1 METND
6 IIIAAK
12 NRAMNTY
19 TLEDAHETIR
29 VSIDKAYKL
38 AEVPLPTGPDYQQLV
53 ESVTDKILRS
63 YPYITSQEVAL
74 VAEAGVAG
82 ELGGRT
88 KPNAAAFFGWLAT
101 YMNSD
106 VRREAIRNYRRNN
119 DGDPAAR
126 LLTPAETA
134 ELNRQAEV
142 RGINALWN
150 EYKQHGRILET
161 EHLRGYVAMVC
172 DGLVERKVFDIRP
185 EHWELARKKADENRH
200 RLMRSTIFDRALG
213 YNAEMLAKWCMLEM
227 CFGALVKSG
236 RELEISA

>member
-1 METND
+1 MDSFDYIQAARGSALMDRSTEDRTELIRTAISRAYSLKGLPIPQAVDYENIVRETEAKISSSYKFMTGQELS
-6 IIIAAK
+6 II
-12 NRAMNTY
+12 
-19 TLEDAHETIR
+19 
-29 VSIDKAYKL
+29 
-38 AEVPLPTGPDYQQLV
+38 V
-53 ESVTDKILRS
+53 EL
-63 YPYITSQEVAL
+63 
-74 VAEAGVAG
+74 GVAG
-82 ELGGRT
+82 ELT
-88 KPNAAAFFGWLAT
+88 KETRPTASAIFGWMSA
-101 YMNSD
+101 YINGEA
-106 VRREAIRNYRRNN
+106 RRAALREYHNRNR
-119 DGDPAAR
+119 GDQER

-150 EYKQHGRILET
+150 EYKQHGRILEN

-172 DGLVERKVFDIRP
+172 DGLVARHVFDIRP